1 MQVQVEHGHSFAI
14 VRPVGSFYGGGETQ
28 ELEHKLGALI
38 DDGLPV
44 VVVDLSRTRDLN
56 SNAIGVLIGGQ
67 RRALLR
73 GTSLRLCGADQAIQN
88 VLTILKLVN
97 VLPVF
102 DRVEAAL
109 AFVPARDGGLL
120 SVAAAGISQRDL

>member
-14 VRPVGSFYGGGETQ
+14 VRPVGSFYGGGETV

-67 RRALLR
+67 RRAMAR
-73 GTSLRLCGADQAIQN
+73 GTLLRLCGADQGLLN

-102 DRVEAAL
+102 DRVETAL
-109 AFVPARDGGLL
+109 ASVPARPGGLQL
-120 SVAAAGISQRDL
+120 VTAVGVAQRES